1 MPSSL
6 LLFFGWVLL
15 ARQQVKSLEINCIV
29 LEGNIGEILAFG
41 YNQDVLKRMKA
52 E

>member
-29 LEGNIGEILAFG
+29 LEGDIGEMAFG